1 MPTKN
6 IVFIATSLDG
16 YIAGPNGELDWLHS
30 IPNPEQKDTGFEAL
44 LQEIDAL
51 LMGRVTFETVVG
63 FGGDWPYPKPVFVL
77 SNNLESIPEAFQDK
91 AFLVKGSLQEV
102 LKGLHQQGYQQL
114 YIDGGQTIQHFLA
127 EDLIDE
133 LRITQL
139 PILLGKGIPLFG
151 ELAQPLDF
159 EHLKTVVYLEQLVQS
174 HYQRKR

>member
-1 MPTKN
+1 MSTKN

-51 LMGRVTFETVVG
+51 VMGRVTFETVIG
-63 FGGDWPYPKPVFVL
+63 FGVPWPYPKPVFVW
-77 SNNLESIPEAFQDK
+77 SNSLKSIPEPYQDK
-91 AFLVKGSLQEV
+91 AFLVKGSLEEV
-102 LKGLHQQGYQQL
+102 LESIHQQGFQHL
-114 YIDGGQTIQHFLA
+114 YIDGGTTVQSFLA

-133 LRITQL
+133 LRITQV

-151 ELAQPLDF
+151 ELKQPLQW
-159 EHLKTVVYLEQLVQS
+159 EHIQTVVYLEQLVQS
-174 HYQRKR
+174 HYRRKR